1 MYRMSTAPT
10 SRPRF
15 IGAHISLCLAFGAVM
30 AACRGNATPA
40 EARVAVPEGEVQIAP
55 GSPKR
60 GSLEVESVQP
70 ATERVIATLPAQVV
84 PDEGHTVR
92 VASPVTGHIMT
103 LDVRAGDHVRSGQ
116 PLAHIRAADAVQAS
130 SDVAKAL
137 AAWNVA
143 RASLARTT
151 DLYEHKVSAAR
162 ELEQAKS
169 DEAQARAEHE
179 RARARATQLGMTTD
193 RVVDMFV
200 LRAPV
205 DGVVL
210 ERTANPGAEVRPD
223 NAQPLFTISS
233 LDAVWLVVS
242 VPQRDLAQV
251 HRGARLRFRTEAAP
265 GRTFDARIDF
275 VSDALD
281 PVSRTAT
288 ARAVLPNPG
297 GALHVQTT
305 GDAQLLVTET
315 TDAVAVPT
323 RALVT
328 HGSDTVVF
336 VEVSPGRFVRRV
348 VSVRD
353 DDGTT
358 ATIVAGLSAGERLV
372 TTGSLLLAAEAER
385 AH

>member
-1 MYRMSTAPT
+1 MSIMPPGRA
-10 SRPRF
+10 RNAR
-15 IGAHISLCLAFGAVM
+15 ALLSLYLALVA
-30 AACRGNATPA
+30 ATTACRSAATPA
-40 EARVAVPEGEVQIAP
+40 EAHIAVPDGEVQIAQ

-60 GSLEVESVQP
+60 GSLAIEVVQP

-92 VASPVTGHIMT
+92 VASPVTGRIVS
-103 LDVRAGDHVRSGQ
+103 LDVRAGDRVRSGQ
-116 PLAHIRAADAVQAS
+116 PLAHLRSADAVQAT
-130 SDVAKAL
+130 SDAAKAL
-137 AAWNVA
+137 AAWNAA
-143 RASLARTT
+143 RAALVRTT
-151 DLYEHKVSAAR
+151 DLFEHKVSAAR
-162 ELEQAKS
+162 ELEQAKA
-169 DEAQARAEHE
+169 DESQARAEYE
-179 RARARATQLGMTTD
+179 RSQARARQLGMGTTGVSD
-193 RVVDMFV
+193 AYV

-205 DGVVL
+205 DGVVV

-223 NAQPLFTISS
+223 NGQTLFTISA
-233 LDAVWLVVS
+233 LDAVWLAVS

-265 GRTFDARIDF
+265 GRTFEARISF

-288 ARAVLPNPG
+288 ARAVLANPG
-297 GALHVQTT
+297 GALRVQAT
-305 GDAQLLVTET
+305 GDAQLLVTES
-315 TDAVAVPT
+315 TDAVAIPT

-328 HGSDTVVF
+328 HGTDTVVF
-336 VEVSPGRFVRRV
+336 VEASPGRFTRRI

-358 ATIVAGLSAGERLV
+358 ATIAAGLTAGERVV
-372 TTGSLLLAAEAER
+372 TTGSLLLAAEADR

>member
-1 MYRMSTAPT
+1 MHRMSIVPPG
-10 SRPRF
+10 SPRYA
-15 IGAHISLCLAFGAVM
+15 GLRLGLCLALGAV
-30 AACRGNATPA
+30 AASCRGNAMPA
-40 EARVAVPEGEVQIAP
+40 EAHAALPDGEVQIAP

-60 GSLEVESVQP
+60 RSLEVEAVRP

-92 VASPVTGHIMT
+92 VASPVTGRIVA
-103 LDVRAGDHVRSGQ
+103 LDVRAGDRVRTGQ
-116 PLAHIRAADAVQAS
+116 ALAHIRAAEVVQAS
-130 SDVAKAL
+130 SDVAKSL

-143 RASLARTT
+143 RASLVRTT

-169 DEAQARAEHE
+169 DEAQARAEYE
-179 RARARATQLGMTTD
+179 RARARATQLGMTDD
-193 RVVDMFV
+193 RVSDTYV

-223 NAQPLFTISS
+223 NAQPLFVISS
-233 LDAVWLVVS
+233 LDAVWLAVS

-265 GRTFDARIDF
+265 GRTFDARVDF

-288 ARAVLPNPG
+288 ARAELSNPG
-297 GALHVQTT
+297 GALRVQTT
-305 GDAQLLVTET
+305 GDAQVLVTGS
-315 TDAVAVPT
+315 TDVVSVPT

-328 HGSDTVVF
+328 HGTDTVVF
-336 VEVSPGRFVRRV
+336 VETTPGHFVRRV

-358 ATIVAGLSAGERLV
+358 ATIAAGLSTGERVV

-385 AH
+385 AR